1 MKKEEFDAHVLQMQL
16 DGYTVLPD
24 VFSQEECDEAQRQL
38 ERLAA
43 EGDAPSL
50 ECLFNK
56 AQVFERIYQVPHLLK
71 FIRFFL
77 GQDACLSG
85 AYGSIRRP
93 GDGNGGLHSDG
104 AITGHNRRQ
113 SMAEADAGQRI
124 TSHVLGLN
132 VITCISEFTCENGAT
147 QVVPGS
153 FTFPTLDI
161 PSLPVPGLRAVE
173 APRGAA
179 LVFNINTWHG
189 PSAHTGS
196 STRYA
201 LLTPWRRSWLRS
213 EYDLASM
220 VDPEVLERAGE
231 EGAAIFGLSA
241 RIPYLEG
248 WQWDRA
254 KGAPKAEWSHLR
266 R

>member
-24 VFSQEECDEAQRQL
+24 VFSREECDEAQREL

-153 FTFPTLDI
+153 FTFP
-161 PSLPVPGLRAVE
+161 
-173 APRGAA
+173 
-179 LVFNINTWHG
+179 
-189 PSAHTGS
+189 
-196 STRYA
+196 
-201 LLTPWRRSWLRS
+201 
-213 EYDLASM
+213 
-220 VDPEVLERAGE
+220 
-231 EGAAIFGLSA
+231 
-241 RIPYLEG
+241 
-248 WQWDRA
+248 
-254 KGAPKAEWSHLR
+254 
-266 R
+266 